1 MANMITEKWNAGVP
15 LAVVPI
21 GLIRGQE
28 DLQIAG
34 QTESGIESLKMPK
47 TNIERDKKN
56 DHQLKAKR
64 RKEKKKNPREPKGI
78 PVPHRNSL

>member
-34 QTESGIESLKMPK
+34 QTESGIESLKMPTK
-47 TNIERDKKN
+47 NIERG
-56 DHQLKAKR
+56 QLKWKARR
-64 RKEKKKNPREPKGI
+64 RKEKRTNPREPKGI